1 MLAQQEA
8 KDNDFDD
15 ICPLSCKT
23 VKRVLL
29 VSRYR
34 TAMPV
39 LQEGTAP
46 PFPAHDPLGC
56 SFTSGLNKLSN
67 PPHMREPSG
76 SLPAGRVQY
85 CSTQQL
91 CFPGSA
97 NTPLPAPPPT
107 PPQLFCYPHQPEGEE
122 RQQKI
127 DSISPGG
134 SSQAGSFPLRLTQ
147 TLLMLITAV
156 AVGGVGVFFKSC
168 GFDSKT
174 KVVVVVFLPNASWL
188 LSLLFWVNRV
198 VSNVGGTYL
207 RGCRPTPRGR

>member
-1 MLAQQEA
+1 MLAQKEA

-97 NTPLPAPPPT
+97 NTPPPHS
-107 PPQLFCYPHQPEGEE
+107 PPQPEGEE

-134 SSQAGSFPLRLTQ
+134 STQAGSFPLRLTQ

-156 AVGGVGVFFKSC
+156 AVGGVGVFFK
-168 GFDSKT
+168 
-174 KVVVVVFLPNASWL
+174 VVVLIVKQKWL
-188 LSLLFWVNRV
+188 LLSSCQMLLGFCLFSSGLIEWFPMWGAHTL
-198 VSNVGGTYL
+198 GGAGL
-207 RGCRPTPRGR
+207 LQGGAKS